1 MLFYPKNSKFKKLHK
16 GSLANKKTSI
26 IGLQK
31 QIRNSIKI
39 VSNEHG
45 KLTTKQLVAMRFLV
59 RKIVKKK
66 GLAFFKVF
74 PQTIVTKKPAG
85 IRMGKGKG
93 STDHWICKIC
103 VGTLLCEIFFKVKL
117 KKRILRLLR
126 KVQIRLPIKTK
137 II

>member
-1 MLFYPKNSKFKKLHK
+1 MLFYPKNSKFKKFQK
-16 GSLANKKTSI
+16 GSLGNKKISI
-26 IGLQK
+26 INIKK
-31 QIRNSIKI
+31 QLVNSIKI
-39 VSNEHG
+39 ISNEHG
-45 KLTTKQLVAMRFLV
+45 ELTTKQLLAIRFLV

-74 PQTIVTKKPAG
+74 PQTVVTKKPAG

-93 STDHWICKIC
+93 SINHWICKVFSGMLI
-103 VGTLLCEIFFKVKL
+103 CEIFFKSKL
-117 KKRILRLLR
+117 KKRIIHLLR